1 MNKIRLGVNIDHVAT
16 VRNARGE
23 NYPSPLRA
31 ALLAKKNGADS
42 VTIHL
47 REDRR
52 HINEFDLKQIKSKLK
67 IPLNLEIAATN
78 EMLKIAL
85 KNRPPFICIVP
96 EKRQEITTEGGLN
109 LNFNRNF
116 LKTVINKLKKNKSRV
131 SLFIEPSLKDI
142 KLSKKIN
149 ADCVEIHTG
158 KFCRLVN
165 ENKVYTNELKKI
177 KNAVKLGNQLG
188 LEVHAGHG
196 LTYKS
201 AKILSKIKGIKEFNI
216 GHFLIGESIFVGLGK
231 TIKEF
236 RKIIKWKYLE

>member
-1 MNKIRLGVNIDHVAT
+1 MSKIRLGVNIDHVAT

-31 ALLAKKNGADS
+31 ALVAQNNGADS

-52 HINEFDLKQIKSKLK
+52 HINELDLKQIKSKLK

-85 KNRPPFICIVP
+85 KRKPQFICIVP
-96 EKRQEITTEGGLN
+96 EKRKEVTTEGGLN
-109 LNFNRNF
+109 LKFNKKF
-116 LKTVINKLKKNKSRV
+116 LKKLIQKLKKNKTRV
-131 SLFIEPSLKDI
+131 SLFIEPSIKDI
-142 KLSKKIN
+142 IESKNLN

-158 KFCRLVN
+158 KFCNLI
-165 ENKVYTNELKKI
+165 NKNQNYKKELDKI
-177 KNAVKLGNQLG
+177 KNASELGNILG

-196 LTYKS
+196 LTYRS
-201 AKILSKIKGIKEFNI
+201 AKILSKIRTIKEFNI
-216 GHFLIGESIFVGLGK
+216 GHFLVGESIFYGLSNVIHK
-231 TIKEF
+231 FKN
-236 RKIIKWKYLE
+236 IIK